1 MKLSKVKDQANPEED
16 KNIDKD
22 QMYEN
27 LLNIVCNVHVQPIE

>member
-16 KNIDKD
+16 ENIDKD

-27 LLNIVCNVHVQPIE
+27 LLNIVCMCNQ